1 MLRLFVALE
10 IPEARKLSIEKAVG
24 PLRAGLPQARWTAP
38 ESWHI
43 TLEFLGATPEGR
55 LPAVMATAGS
65 AAASSEMTASA
76 LTGLGA
82 FPGPRRARVLWVG
95 LDDGAGVLA
104 GLASALADGFE
115 REGFAREARPWRPHL
130 TLARFKVPA
139 AVGAALEAAGPVEI
153 DSGPFEVA
161 EIVLFR
167 SHLRAR
173 GAVYEA
179 LARFPLGS

>member
-10 IPEARKLSIEKAVG
+10 IPEARKLSIDKAVQ
-24 PLRAGLPQARWTAP
+24 PLRAGLPQARWTAR
-38 ESWHI
+38 ESWHV
-43 TLEFLGATPEGR
+43 TLKFLGATPEDR
-55 LPAVMATAGS
+55 LPAVTATAGS
-65 AAASSEMTASA
+65 AAASSEVAPSA

-82 FPGPRRARVLWVG
+82 FPAPRRARVLWVG

-104 GLASALADGFE
+104 RLASALAGGFG

-130 TLARFKVPA
+130 TLARFKAPA
-139 AVGAALEAAGPVEI
+139 PIEAALEAAGPIEI
-153 DSGPFEVA
+153 DAEPFEVA

-167 SHLRAR
+167 SRLQAR
-173 GAVYEA
+173 GAVYEP